1 MDLKRVL
8 NAVYLSKHIDNK
20 IYVMYEAADIN
31 DDNDKQYQKR
41 ANTIK
46 FNREVHRS
54 E

>member
-1 MDLKRVL
+1 MDLKLVL
-8 NAVYLSKHIDNK
+8 NAIYLSKHIDSK
-20 IYVMYEAADIN
+20 IYVMYDATDIN
-31 DDNDKQYQKR
+31 GDNDEQYQRR